1 LPRNIHLSYH
11 LADVQLHCNQLVTLD
26 PSLFAATSITSL
38 RLDSNMITTLP
49 DDVASASS
57 LQVTFIRVILT
68 IRFKRAPPA
77 GSEHIVQPPSTSS
90 YSAVRPDLSGNSYL
104 SWLSVG
110 IFYLAPKG
118 YSNNS
123 KKFKCFN
130 RLLKLVMSAQVVV
143 KKGAASK
150 RCGCD
155 PPPPEVAGLAPL
167 PKLMDI
173 FRRMCVFSKNAECKC
188 YTMIHGVDV
197 TQAHNVFQRPRLD
210 PYS

>member
-1 LPRNIHLSYH
+1 
-11 LADVQLHCNQLVTLD
+11 
-26 PSLFAATSITSL
+26 
-38 RLDSNMITTLP
+38 MITTLP

-57 LQVTFIRVILT
+57 LQVTFIRVNLT
-68 IRFKRAPPA
+68 IRFTRVPPA
-77 GSEHIVQPPSTSS
+77 GAEHIVQPPSTSS

-173 FRRMCVFSKNAECKC
+173 FRRMCVFLKNAECKC
-188 YTMIHGVDV
+188 YTMIQGVHV
-197 TQAHNVFQRPRLD
+197 TDAGT
-210 PYS
+210 